1 MEYYCTWQRD
11 LEDLKKLNLQ
21 DRFLLYNSSESYSLE
36 SLFFEALKLFILSLL
51 LMSPLIKA
59 R

>member
-1 MEYYCTWQRD
+1 MEYYCIWQRD
-11 LEDLKKLNLQ
+11 LKDFKKLNLQ
-21 DRFLLYNSSESYSLE
+21 DRSFLYDSSESYSLE

-51 LMSPLIKA
+51 LMSPLIKT